1 MQYLFKSIFFIKEL
15 GCKTKLAQIDLKVI
29 NSLVNRFTLYSEQHT
44 APRDT
49 STTTLQQTILLFRL
63 TVPGW
68 LETAVC
74 NLITYGKASQKITE
88 AAPQLTDDLR
98 REGSVKVLNP
108 FPVLLSSLL
117 TLHPNTPKG
126 SASHSSYLAKTL
138 SKYSRQQ
145 YYFPV
150 YSSS

>member
-15 GCKTKLAQIDLKVI
+15 GCKTKLAQMDLKVI
-29 NSLVNRFTLYSEQHT
+29 NSLVNRFTLYSEQRT
-44 APRDT
+44 APRGT

-63 TVPGW
+63 TVPGR
-68 LETAVC
+68 LGRAVC

-88 AAPQLTDDLR
+88 AAPQLK
-98 REGSVKVLNP
+98 REGSVKELNP

-117 TLHPNTPKG
+117 TLHPSTPKG
-126 SASHSSYLAKTL
+126 SASHSSYLAKKP

-145 YYFPV
+145 YYFPEH
-150 YSSS
+150 SSG